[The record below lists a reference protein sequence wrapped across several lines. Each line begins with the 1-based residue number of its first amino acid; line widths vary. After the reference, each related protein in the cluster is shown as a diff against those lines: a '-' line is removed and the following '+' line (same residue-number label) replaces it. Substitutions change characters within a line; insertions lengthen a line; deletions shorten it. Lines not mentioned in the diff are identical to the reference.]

1 MTQYNL
7 TKLDKK
13 LRKELDYDR
22 YRHTVGVMFTSA
34 ALAMRYGYDLNHA
47 QTAGLLHDC
56 AKCIP
61 NEKKLKLCDK
71 YGLEVTET
79 EKKAPYLL
87 HAKLGSYLA
96 KEKFGV
102 DDPQI
107 LGAIRW
113 HTTGKPAMTLLE
125 KIVFM
130 ADYIEPM
137 RQKAEI
143 LPVVREAAFQDL
155 DHAVYLTL
163 RDTLRY
169 LGKGGAAREVD
180 EMTEKAFQYYEM
192 VMAEKEND
200 DE

>member
-13 LRKELDYDR
+13 LQKELDYDR

-34 ALAMRYGYDLNHA
+34 SLAMRYGYDLNHA

-61 NEKKLKLCDK
+61 NEKKLKLCEK

-79 EKKAPYLL
+79 EIKAPYLL

-125 KIVFM
+125 KIVFI

-137 RQKAEI
+137 RQKAEN
-143 LPVVREAAFQDL
+143 LPVIREMAFRDL
-155 DHAVYLTL
+155 DRAVYLTL

-169 LGKGGAAREVD
+169 LGKGDVTREVD
-180 EMTEKAFQYYEM
+180 KMTEKAFQYYEM
-192 VMAEKEND
+192 VMAEREND